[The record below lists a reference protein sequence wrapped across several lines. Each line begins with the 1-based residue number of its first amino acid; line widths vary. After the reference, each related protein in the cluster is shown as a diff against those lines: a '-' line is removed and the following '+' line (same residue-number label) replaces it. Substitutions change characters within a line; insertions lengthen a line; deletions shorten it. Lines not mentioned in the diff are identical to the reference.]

1 MLVTTTVAVSV
12 TPAAVTVTETVVGS
26 QTHASLP
33 PEPDPC
39 GCPGR
44 VNDTVCWLVMALV
57 SVVVDSGS
65 SGTFCM
71 AVGAINEALL
81 VKALV
86 VSSEDSQRKD
96 FFIK

>member
-1 MLVTTTVAVSV
+1 
-12 TPAAVTVTETVVGS
+12 
-26 QTHASLP
+26 
-33 PEPDPC
+33 
-39 GCPGR
+39 
-44 VNDTVCWLVMALV
+44 MALV